1 MKTLILA
8 LFILLGSPLFM
19 GFAAAQ
25 DTEKTVETEQAANT
39 AQAPVLPSL
48 GTTPDDARPLR
59 PAMNDRSVR
68 SIDDLRLQLSNG
80 RIVQLVGIE
89 VPRQTGYS
97 SGDESYAVKQFL
109 DTLFANSKDSD
120 VIVYQVA
127 GSGSGKT
134 NRMGHDLGHVVRKNG
149 NVWIQGALIANG
161 LAMARPTPTNPELA
175 DKMYAL
181 EDQARQA
188 KLGIWSDDSA
198 HRLVEASDTIQPL
211 DRFAVVEGTVKNVSI
226 IRNVTYLNFGD
237 DYRKDFTIG
246 IPSTQRQA
254 MSRAGIDPFKL
265 QGQKVRVRGWLRLY
279 NGPYIEL
286 EHPVLFQQVKNE
298 QNATAKP

>member
-8 LFILLGSPLFM
+8 FFILLGSPLFM
-19 GFAAAQ
+19 GNAVAQ
-25 DTEKTVETEQAANT
+25 DAEKPAETEQAAEGKT
-39 AQAPVLPSL
+39 DPILPSL
-48 GTTPDDARPLR
+48 GTSADDARPLR

-80 RIVQLVGIE
+80 RIVQLVGID

-109 DTLFANSKDSD
+109 DMLFAKSADSD
-120 VIVYQVA
+120 VIIYQIA
-127 GSGSGKT
+127 GSGAGKT
-134 NRMGHDLGHVVRKNG
+134 NRMGHDLGHVVRKSG
-149 NVWIQGALIANG
+149 NVWVQGALIANG

-175 DKMYAL
+175 EKMYAL
-181 EDQARQA
+181 EDQARQE
-188 KLGIWSDDSA
+188 KRGIWADDSA

-254 MSRAGIDPFKL
+254 MSRVGIDPFKL

-298 QNATAKP
+298 QNSSTKP

>member
-19 GFAAAQ
+19 GLAAAQ

-149 NVWIQGALIANG
+149 NVWVQGALIANG

-175 DKMYAL
+175 EKMYAL

-188 KLGIWSDDSA
+188 KLGVWSDDSA
-198 HRLVEASDTIQPL
+198 HRLVEASDAIQPL

-298 QNATAKP
+298 QNTTAKP